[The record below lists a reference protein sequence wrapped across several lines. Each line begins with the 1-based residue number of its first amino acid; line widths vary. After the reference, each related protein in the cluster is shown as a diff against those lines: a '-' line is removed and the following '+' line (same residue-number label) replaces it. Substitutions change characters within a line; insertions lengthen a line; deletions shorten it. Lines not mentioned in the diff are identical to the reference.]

1 MLAFTMREWRIRLGV
16 VCGLAACNTAPQAP
30 MEQVWQ
36 EQAWQDLEEAKST
49 AAAAKGE
56 PRAVVFP
63 GHGEITVRD
72 WNLEGYPDNTY
83 VRARFT
89 YENTTGRQVDWVR
102 VWLTVMDAEGNL
114 VARQIAELFMPWTCP
129 STQGVC
135 SPTSSGPKP
144 RTCTGTGG
152 VGSGP
157 WDARRS
163 SPTASPRSP
172 TTQARPGR
180 RRPRGTPAGS
190 VGGRPNSSPRP
201 AAA

>member
-1 MLAFTMREWRIRLGV
+1 
-16 VCGLAACNTAPQAP
+16 

-56 PRAVVFP
+56 PRVVVFP

-89 YENTTGRQVDWVR
+89 YENTTGRQVEWVW

-114 VARQIAELFMPWTCP
+114 VARQIAELFMPLDLPFNPGTLFADELRTRTHDVHRDRRGWQWALGCEAVFTDGEP
-129 STQGVC
+129 ADPGYPGEAI
-135 SPTSSGPKP
+135 SPPPVGHSAWIRGGLP
-144 RTCTGTGG
+144 R
-152 VGSGP
+152 
-157 WDARRS
+157 R
-163 SPTASPRSP
+163 
-172 TTQARPGR
+172 
-180 RRPRGTPAGS
+180 
-190 VGGRPNSSPRP
+190 
-201 AAA
+201 